1 MKRKYK
7 WLIGCLVFIAI
18 LLLSAGM
25 YFFHVAEVRD
35 VAADKPDKLRAK
47 TNSLYHYEHDFLS
60 RAKQTWTQ
68 KTSDNLKLIAWYVP
82 AEKKTG
88 KTAILAHG
96 WHNNKTTMAIYGE
109 LFHEL
114 GYNVLIPDNRAHGDS
129 QGEMIGY
136 GWLDRRDYIGWLNQI
151 LENNGQKSDIVMYGM
166 SMGAA
171 TVLSTSG
178 ENDLPNQVKAIIADS
193 SYTSV
198 IEEIKHEAGDMYG
211 LPWFPLVNVVSGIS
225 KVRAGYSYEEASP
238 LRQVEKNTRP
248 TFFIQGG
255 ADTFVPT
262 KMVYPLYNASRG
274 PKQLWI
280 TKGSKHVQSFHDHP
294 VAYKSKIK
302 AFLEK
307 YDK

>member
-1 MKRKYK
+1 
-7 WLIGCLVFIAI
+7 
-18 LLLSAGM
+18 M

-35 VAADKPDKLRAK
+35 SAANHPDKLRAK
-47 TNSLYHYEHDFLS
+47 SNSLYHYEHDFLK
-60 RAKQTWTQ
+60 RDKQNWTQ
-68 KTSDNLKLIAWYVP
+68 TTSDHLKLTAWYVP
-82 AEKKTG
+82 ADISTN

-129 QGEMIGY
+129 QGNLIGY

-151 LENNGQKSDIVMYGM
+151 LSKNGQQSDIVMYGM

-178 ENDLPNQVKAIIADS
+178 EEDLPRQVKAIISDS

-198 IEEIKHEAGDMYG
+198 IDEIKHEAGDMYG
-211 LPWFPLVNVVSGIS
+211 LPWFPLVNIVSGIS
-225 KVRAGYSYEEASP
+225 KVRAGYAYEEASP
-238 LRQVEKNTRP
+238 LKQVAKNTRP
-248 TFFIQGG
+248 ALFIQGG
-255 ADTFVPT
+255 GDTFVPT
-262 KMVYPLYNASRG
+262 RMVYPLYKASKG

-280 TKGSKHVQSFHDHP
+280 TKGSKHVQSFHDYP
-294 VAYKSKIK
+294 SAYRDKIK
-302 AFLEK
+302 RFLDI

>member
-1 MKRKYK
+1 
-7 WLIGCLVFIAI
+7 
-18 LLLSAGM
+18 
-25 YFFHVAEVRD
+25 
-35 VAADKPDKLRAK
+35 
-47 TNSLYHYEHDFLS
+47 
-60 RAKQTWTQ
+60 
-68 KTSDNLKLIAWYVP
+68 
-82 AEKKTG
+82 
-88 KTAILAHG
+88 
-96 WHNNKTTMAIYGE
+96 MAIYGE

-248 TFFIQGG
+248 TFSFKVG
-255 ADTFVPT
+255 PT
-262 KMVYPLYNASRG
+262 LLCQ
-274 PKQLWI
+274 PKWFTRCTMLLED
-280 TKGSKHVQSFHDHP
+280 QSSYGLPRAQNMFK
-294 VAYKSKIK
+294 VFMTTQSLIEVK
-302 AFLEK
+302 
-307 YDK
+307 

>member
-1 MKRKYK
+1 MKKIYK
-7 WLIGCLVFIAI
+7 WLIGILIIAS
-18 LLLSAGM
+18 LLLLAVGM
-25 YFFHVAEVRD
+25 YFFQVAEVRN
-35 VAADKPDKLRAK
+35 VSSNYPDKLRNK
-47 TNSLYHYEHDFLS
+47 TNPLYHYEHDFLA
-60 RAKQTWTQ
+60 RKKQIWTQ
-68 KTSDNLKLIAWYVP
+68 KTTDGLKLDAWYVP
-82 AEKKTG
+82 AHKQTN
-88 KTAILAHG
+88 KTAVLAHG

-136 GWLDRRDYIGWLNQI
+136 GWLDRKDYLGWTNQI
-151 LENNGQKSDIVMYGM
+151 LRKNGHKSNIVMYGM

-171 TVLSTSG
+171 TVLSASG
-178 ENDLPNQVKAIIADS
+178 ERALPKQVKAIIADS

-198 IEEIKHEAGDMYG
+198 MDEVKHEAGAMYG
-211 LPWFPLVNVVSGIS
+211 LPWFPLVNIVSGIS
-225 KVRAGYSYEEASP
+225 KARAGYSYEEASP
-238 LRQVEKNTRP
+238 LKQVAKNTRP

-262 KMVYPLYNASRG
+262 RMVYPLYKASKG

-280 TKGSKHVQSFHDHP
+280 TKGSKHVQSFHDYP
-294 VAYKSKIK
+294 VVYREKIQH
-302 AFLEK
+302 FLEK

>member
-35 VAADKPDKLRAK
+35 VAADKPDKLRAE

-60 RAKQTWTQ
+60 REKQTWTQ

-280 TKGSKHVQSFHDHP
+280 TKGSKHVQSFHDYP
-294 VAYKSKIK
+294 VAYRSKIK